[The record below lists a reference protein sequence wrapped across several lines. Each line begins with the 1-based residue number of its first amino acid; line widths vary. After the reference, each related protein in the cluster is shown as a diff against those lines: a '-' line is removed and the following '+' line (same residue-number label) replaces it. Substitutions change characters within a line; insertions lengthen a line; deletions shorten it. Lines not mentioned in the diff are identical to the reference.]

1 MERRDPIPYHSVV
14 THTLSTDPAVRQA
27 YAADASGLILTP
39 DAVARPASAA
49 EVADI
54 MREAAASTTAVTAA
68 GGQSS
73 MTGGSITDHGI
84 LLSLRAMDRVL
95 DLDPV
100 AGRVRVEPGIGVAD
114 LKRRL
119 AAEGFLFAPDPTS
132 EEEAALGGSIACNAS
147 GARSLR
153 YGATR
158 RHVTGLTVVLAS
170 GETVELRRPALEK
183 NTVGYAPVHDPV
195 DWFIGSEG
203 TLGIVV
209 AAELALLPLPERVTG
224 LGIPFADEADAL
236 RFVVAAREGMRT
248 GAVAP
253 RCLELLDARALEL
266 VRAGEGGGQWLGQA
280 FVYTEEEH
288 PGDRDLDFD
297 AWLALAEAH
306 HAQVDDILVFDDD
319 AKIRT
324 ARLLRHD
331 VPATMA
337 ERGNAF
343 APQGG
348 RRVGTDWAVPYP
360 RLAEAIGV
368 ARDCIAR
375 HGLPL
380 PVMYGHAGNGHPHM
394 DFVAHDADE
403 LHRVETAIRETLE
416 RIIAMGGTVAAE
428 HGIGKIKRQ
437 WLPLQLSPM
446 QLTAQRALKQAL
458 DPDGILA
465 PGNVWGGEG

>member
-1 MERRDPIPYHSVV
+1 M
-14 THTLSTDPAVRQA
+14 LSTDPAVRTA

-39 DAVARPASAA
+39 DAVARPSNAA
-49 EVADI
+49 EVVEL
-54 MREAAASTTAVTAA
+54 MQRAAADGTAVTAA

-73 MTGGSITDHGI
+73 MTGGSITDNGI
-84 LLSLRAMDRVL
+84 LLSLRGMDRII
-95 DLDPV
+95 DLDPL
-100 AGRVRVEPGIGVAD
+100 ARTVRVEPGIMVGD

-132 EEEAALGGSIACNAS
+132 EEEAALGGAIACNAS

-158 RHVTGLTVVLAS
+158 RHVTGLTVVLAN
-170 GETVELRRPALEK
+170 GELVELTRPALEK

-224 LGIPFADEADAL
+224 LGIPFDDEADAL
-236 RFVVAAREGMRT
+236 RFVVAAREAMRLGT
-248 GAVAP
+248 IAP
-253 RCLELLDARALEL
+253 RCLEILDARALEL
-266 VRAGEGGGQWLGQA
+266 VRAGEGGGEWRGAA

-288 PGDRDLDFD
+288 AGDRDLDFA
-297 AWLALAEAH
+297 AWLALAERHRAGT
-306 HAQVDDILVFDDD
+306 DDILVFDDD

-343 APQGG
+343 APAGG

-368 ARDCIAR
+368 AREAIRR
-375 HGLPL
+375 HDLPL

-394 DFVAHDADE
+394 DFVAHDTAE
-403 LHRVETAIRETLE
+403 LHRVEAAIRETLE
-416 RIIAMGGTVAAE
+416 RILGMGGTVAAE

-437 WLPLQLSPM
+437 WLPLQLSPL
-446 QLTAQRALKQAL
+446 QLAAQRALKAAL
-458 DPDGILA
+458 DPEGRLA
-465 PGNVWGGEG
+465 PGNVLE

>member
-1 MERRDPIPYHSVV
+1 MTIHS
-14 THTLSTDPAVRQA
+14 STDPAVRQA
-27 YAADASGLILTP
+27 YAADASGLTLMP
-39 DAVARPASAA
+39 DAVARPTSAA
-49 EVADI
+49 EVADV
-54 MREAAASTTAVTAA
+54 MNDAAASGTSVTAA

-73 MTGGSITDHGI
+73 MTGGSITDRGI
-84 LLSLRAMDRVL
+84 LLSLRAMDRIR

-100 AGRVRVEPGIGVAD
+100 AGRVRVEPGILLGD
-114 LKRRL
+114 LKRQL

-132 EEEAALGGSIACNAS
+132 EEEAALGGAIACNAS

-170 GETVELRRPALEK
+170 GETVELSRPALEK
-183 NTVGYAPVHDPV
+183 NTVGYAPIHDPV

-224 LGIPFADEADAL
+224 LGLPFDDEADAL
-236 RFVVAAREGMRT
+236 RFVVAARDGMRT

-253 RCLELLDARALEL
+253 RCLEILDARALEL
-266 VRAGEGGGQWLGQA
+266 VRSREGGGGWGGAA

-288 PGDRDLDFD
+288 AGDHDLDFD
-297 AWLALAEAH
+297 AWLSLAERH
-306 HAQVDDILVFDDD
+306 QAQTDDILVFDDD

-343 APQGG
+343 ASAGG
-348 RRVGTDWAVPYP
+348 RRVGTDWAVPYR
-360 RLAEAIGV
+360 RLGEAIGV
-368 ARDCIAR
+368 AREAITR

-394 DFVAHDADE
+394 DFVAHDAAE
-403 LHRVETAIRETLE
+403 LVRVEAAIQETLE

-446 QLTAQRALKQAL
+446 QLRAQRALKHAL
-458 DPDGILA
+458 DPAGLLA
-465 PGNVWGGEG
+465 PGNVLD

>member
-1 MERRDPIPYHSVV
+1 MPSH
-14 THTLSTDPAVRQA
+14 LSTDPAVRQA

-39 DAVARPASAA
+39 DAVARPTSAA
-49 EVADI
+49 EVADLLSQ
-54 MREAAASTTAVTAA
+54 AAADRTPVTPA

-73 MTGGSITDHGI
+73 MTGGSITDQGI
-84 LLSLRAMDRVL
+84 LLSLRAMDRVR
-95 DLDPV
+95 DLDRT
-100 AGRVRVEPGIGVAD
+100 ASRVWVEPGISVGE

-119 AAEGFLFAPDPTS
+119 AAEGLLFAPDPTS
-132 EEEAALGGSIACNAS
+132 EEEASLGGAIACNAS

-158 RHVTGLTVVLAS
+158 QHVTALSVVLAS

-183 NTVGYAPVHDPV
+183 NTVGYAAVHDPV

-203 TLGIVV
+203 TLGVVV
-209 AAELALLPLPERVTG
+209 AAELSLLPLPERVTG
-224 LGIPFADEADAL
+224 LGIPFADESDAL
-236 RFVVAAREGMRT
+236 RFVVAAREGMRAGT
-248 GAVAP
+248 IAP
-253 RCLELLDARALEL
+253 RCLEMLDARALEL
-266 VRAGEGGGQWLGQA
+266 VRAGEGGAQWSGQA

-297 AWLALAEAH
+297 TWLALAEAH
-306 HAQVDDILVFDDD
+306 RAGTDDILVFDDD

-343 APQGG
+343 VAAGG
-348 RRVGTDWAVPYP
+348 RRVGTDWAVPYR
-360 RLAEAIGV
+360 RLAESIGLARAAI
-368 ARDCIAR
+368 DR
-375 HGLPL
+375 HQLPL
-380 PVMYGHAGNGHPHM
+380 PVLYGHAGNGHPHM
-394 DFVAHDADE
+394 DFVAHDTAE
-403 LHRVETAIRETLE
+403 LHRVEAAIRETLE
-416 RIIAMGGTVAAE
+416 QVIAMGGTVAAE

-446 QLTAQRALKQAL
+446 QLAAQRALKHAL
-458 DPDGILA
+458 DPHGLLA
-465 PGNVWGGEG
+465 PGNVLEG

>member
-1 MERRDPIPYHSVV
+1 M
-14 THTLSTDPAVRQA
+14 TALSTDPAVRTA

-39 DAVARPASAA
+39 DAVARPSNAA
-49 EVADI
+49 EVVEL
-54 MREAAASTTAVTAA
+54 MHRAAADGTAVTAA

-84 LLSLRAMDRVL
+84 LLSLRGMDRII

-100 AGRVRVEPGIGVAD
+100 ARTVRVEPGIMVGD

-132 EEEAALGGSIACNAS
+132 EEEAALGGAIACNAS

-158 RHVTGLTVVLAS
+158 RHVTGLTVVLAN
-170 GETVELRRPALEK
+170 GELVELTRPSLEK

-224 LGIPFADEADAL
+224 LGIPFDDEADAL
-236 RFVVAAREGMRT
+236 RFVVAAREAMLLGT
-248 GAVAP
+248 IAP
-253 RCLELLDARALEL
+253 RCLEILDARALEL
-266 VRAGEGGGQWLGQA
+266 VRAGEGGGGWRGAA

-288 PGDRDLDFD
+288 NGDRELDFA
-297 AWLALAEAH
+297 AWLTLAELHRAGT
-306 HAQVDDILVFDDD
+306 DDILVFDDD

-343 APQGG
+343 APAGG

-360 RLAEAIGV
+360 RLAEAIG
-368 ARDCIAR
+368 IAR
-375 HGLPL
+375 EVIRRHDLPL

-394 DFVAHDADE
+394 DFVAHDGAE
-403 LHRVETAIRETLE
+403 LQRVEKAIRETLE
-416 RIIAMGGTVAAE
+416 RILAMGGTVAAE

-437 WLPLQLSPM
+437 WLPLQLSPL
-446 QLTAQRALKQAL
+446 QLAAQRALKATL
-458 DPDGILA
+458 DPEGRLA
-465 PGNVWGGEG
+465 PGNVLDG

>member
-1 MERRDPIPYHSVV
+1 M
-14 THTLSTDPAVRQA
+14 LSTDPAVRRA
-27 YAADASGLILTP
+27 YAADASGLTLVP
-39 DAVARPASAA
+39 DAVARPTSAA
-49 EVADI
+49 EVVAL
-54 MREAAASTTAVTAA
+54 MRDAAASRTAVTAA

-73 MTGGSITDHGI
+73 MTGGSICDHGI
-84 LLSLRAMDRVL
+84 LLSLRGMDRIL
-95 DLDPV
+95 DLDR
-100 AGRVRVEPGIGVAD
+100 ANARVRVEPGIGVAD

-132 EEEAALGGSIACNAS
+132 EEESALGGAIACNAS

-158 RHVTGLTVVLAS
+158 RHVTGLTVVLAN

-183 NTVGYAPVHDPV
+183 NTVGYAAVHDPV

-209 AAELALLPLPERVTG
+209 AAELSLLPLPERVTG
-224 LGIPFADEADAL
+224 LGLPFPNEADAF
-236 RFVVAAREGMRT
+236 RFVVAAREGMRQGT
-248 GAVAP
+248 IAP
-253 RCLELLDARALEL
+253 RCLEFLDARALEL
-266 VRAGEGGGQWLGQA
+266 VRAGEGGAQWSGEA
-280 FVYTEEEH
+280 FIYTEEEH

-306 HAQVDDILVFDDD
+306 GAAVDDIIVFDDD

-324 ARLLRHD
+324 ARRLRHN

-343 APQGG
+343 GPAGG
-348 RRVGTDWAVPYP
+348 RRIGTDWAVPYP
-360 RLAEAIGV
+360 RLAEAFG
-368 ARDCIAR
+368 IAR
-375 HGLPL
+375 EAIAKHGLPH
-380 PVMYGHAGNGHPHM
+380 PVTYGHAGNGHPHM

-403 LHRVETAIRETLE
+403 AHRVEAAIRETLE
-416 RIIAMGGTVAAE
+416 RVIAMGGTVAAE

-437 WLPLQLSPM
+437 WLPLQLAPH
-446 QLTAQRALKQAL
+446 QLAAQRALKQAL
-458 DPDGILA
+458 DPQGLLA
-465 PGNVWGGEG
+465 PGNVMG

>member
-1 MERRDPIPYHSVV
+1 M
-14 THTLSTDPAVRQA
+14 LSTDPAVRTA

-39 DAVARPASAA
+39 DAVARPSNAA
-49 EVADI
+49 EVVEL
-54 MREAAASTTAVTAA
+54 MQRAAADGTAVTAA

-73 MTGGSITDHGI
+73 MTGGSITDNGI
-84 LLSLRAMDRVL
+84 LLSLRGMDRII
-95 DLDPV
+95 DLDPL
-100 AGRVRVEPGIGVAD
+100 ARTVRVEPGIMVGD

-132 EEEAALGGSIACNAS
+132 EEEAALGGAIACNAS

-158 RHVTGLTVVLAS
+158 RHVTGLTVVLAN
-170 GETVELRRPALEK
+170 GELVELTRPALEK

-224 LGIPFADEADAL
+224 LGIPFDDEADAL
-236 RFVVAAREGMRT
+236 RFVVAAREAMRLGT
-248 GAVAP
+248 IAP
-253 RCLELLDARALEL
+253 RCLEILDARALEL
-266 VRAGEGGGQWLGQA
+266 VRAGEGGGEWRGAA

-288 PGDRDLDFD
+288 AGDRDLDFA
-297 AWLALAEAH
+297 AWLALAERHRAGT
-306 HAQVDDILVFDDD
+306 DDILVFDDD

-343 APQGG
+343 APAGG

-368 ARDCIAR
+368 AREVIRR
-375 HGLPL
+375 HDLPL

-394 DFVAHDADE
+394 DFVAHDGAE
-403 LHRVETAIRETLE
+403 LQRVEKAIRETLE
-416 RIIAMGGTVAAE
+416 RILAMGGTVAAE

-437 WLPLQLSPM
+437 WLPLQLSPL
-446 QLTAQRALKQAL
+446 QLAAQRALKAAL
-458 DPDGILA
+458 DPEGRLA
-465 PGNVWGGEG
+465 PGNVLE